1 MKDKIRPRDRVRGA
15 ESRRKGFEKDISTQQ
30 RFQEEDPRIQ
40 ASHED
45 SGRAPYTEK
54 KARQM
59 KEAASGLTRGKPD
72 LRFPRETTIRSRADY
87 LKVQNTGKRTRGRNL
102 IILFIDNGLPITR
115 FGITVSRKT
124 GNAVTRNRIK
134 RRLREIQR
142 QNRSRFVS
150 GKDMVVIATRQAPG
164 ASYAELEREYLKL
177 ADGAG
182 LAEGTTPA

>member
-1 MKDKIRPRDRVRGA
+1 MKDKICPRDRARGA

-30 RFQEEDPRIQ
+30 RFQEEDSRVQ
-40 ASHED
+40 AAHED
-45 SGRAPYTEK
+45 PERTPYNEK
-54 KARQM
+54 KARQR
-59 KEAASGLTRGKPD
+59 KEADSGLTRGKPD
-72 LRFPRETTIRSRADY
+72 LRFPREATIRSRADY
-87 LKVQNTGKRTRGRNL
+87 LKVQNTGQRTRGRNL

-124 GNAVTRNRIK
+124 GNAITRNRIK

-177 ADGAG
+177 ADAAG